1 MLKANL
7 LIKVRTR
14 SATPHL
20 NAEKEADKYVFWRPM
35 PTCVNN
41 KRGRASYT
49 DSVYLVYVCIHIR
62 PLLFSNMEIFVQFP
76 FFLLAAAQGG
86 GEGIWMFYYINAPLG
101 TYEQRSLSQVLHFV
115 INNAAGPKN
124 ARKIKRFL
132 GCGNSLTCMEK
143 NKLDKIREFLLILL

>member
-49 DSVYLVYVCIHIR
+49 DSVYLIYVCIHIR

-115 INNAAGPKN
+115 INNAAGQKN
-124 ARKIKRFL
+124 ARKIEVFL
-132 GCGNSLTCMEK
+132 VVVVH
-143 NKLDKIREFLLILL
+143 